1 MHASDLRDFTIDAG
15 FGGPF
20 TVYTVPAGKIFV
32 VCSWTNYTA
41 QTEAWLRRSGTR
53 VTYTHVAQLNS
64 YDHKTYPCG
73 IAFRAGDTVEIEA
86 AGGIRSTGT
95 KSTIEGRTSVARRE
109 EAREH
114 GSGDI

>member
-1 MHASDLRDFTIDAG
+1 MPKKDSCCVHASDLRDFTIDAG
-15 FGGPF
+15 FSTPVF

-53 VTYTHVAQLNS
+53 VTYTHVPQINS

-73 IAFRAGDTVEIEA
+73 IAFRAGDTLEIE
-86 AGGIRSTGT
+86 GG
-95 KSTIEGRTSVARRE
+95 GRHSL
-109 EAREH
+109 H
-114 GSGDI
+114 GYEVDA